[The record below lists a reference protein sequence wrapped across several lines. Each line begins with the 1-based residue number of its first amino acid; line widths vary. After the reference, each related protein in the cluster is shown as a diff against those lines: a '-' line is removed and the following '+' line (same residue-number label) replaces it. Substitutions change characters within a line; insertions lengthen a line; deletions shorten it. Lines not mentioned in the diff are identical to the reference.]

1 MCKGGGFVKML
12 LKYLLILRITDFIT
26 KKGFI
31 LLLIVFLVGCNSED
45 AVPYIEQG
53 FTGEIGSIEGVVQR
67 EERIQNRQLVAAED
81 IVLVTYEVKPQFRVQ
96 KQRVERELKEQL
108 EKAYPSLQFVVSGDF
123 KLHYEAQQLAKKK
136 ENDSSEEEVDKE
148 ADKETQNKIKKEIE
162 QLKELAEEET

>member
-1 MCKGGGFVKML
+1 ML
-12 LKYLLILRITDFIT
+12 LKYLLILRNTDFLI

-81 IVLVTYEVKPQFRVQ
+81 IVLVTYEVKPEFRVQ

-123 KLHYEAQQLAKKK
+123 KLHYEAQQLAKKEK
-136 ENDSSEEEVDKE
+136 NDSSEDE

-162 QLKELAEEET
+162 QLKQLAEEET